1 MLIFVEE
8 AKVNTLQQTTRPILV
23 LGGTGKT
30 GRRIAEQ
37 LAARDLPVRIGSRGA
52 TPSFDWEN
60 RATWAPALDGVG
72 AVYISYYP
80 DLAAPGASEAI
91 GAFADLAVAMGAKR
105 LVLLSGRGEAE
116 AQRAEERVKQSGAD
130 WTVLRCSWFMQNF
143 SEGFVLD
150 GILAGEVAL
159 PVGSVGEPFV
169 DADDIADVA
178 VAALSDDRHIGQL
191 YELTG
196 PRLLTFAEATAEI
209 ARAAGRDIRFV
220 EITPGDFKAGLA
232 AAQLPQDLV
241 ELLMM
246 LFTEVLDGRNE
257 HVVDDVSRALGRPAR
272 DFTDYANNA
281 AATGIWGQAQ

>member
-1 MLIFVEE
+1 MT
-8 AKVNTLQQTTRPILV
+8 ASQHDMKPILI

-30 GRRIAEQ
+30 GRRIADQ
-37 LAARDLPVRIGSRGA
+37 LAAQGLPVRIGSRA
-52 TPSFDWEN
+52 ARPSFDWED
-60 RATWAPALDGVG
+60 RASWAPALEGVG

-80 DLAAPGASEAI
+80 DLAAPGAADAI
-91 GAFADLAVAMGAKR
+91 GAFADLAVGMGAKR
-105 LVLLSGRGEAE
+105 LVLLSGRGEPE
-116 AQRAEERVKQSGAD
+116 AQRAEERVRQSGAD

-150 GILAGEVAL
+150 AVMAGEVAL
-159 PVGSVGEPFV
+159 PVGAVGEPFI

-178 VAALSDDRHIGQL
+178 VAAFTDDRHIGQL

-196 PRLLTFAEATAEI
+196 PRLLTFAEAIAEI
-209 ARAAGRDIRFV
+209 ATATGRDIRFV
-220 EITPGDFKAGLA
+220 QIGAADFKAGLA
-232 AAQLPQDLV
+232 AAQLPGDLV

-272 DFTDYANNA
+272 DFTAYANNA
-281 AATGIWGQAQ
+281 AAAGIWGEAL